1 MAPLSSPHPLFLTA
15 ALLSAHLGGA
25 DPLACKLNALQ
36 PMLPIFHIIGNVSAS
51 GPGNANITVEAINDA
66 SGFTYSANGI
76 THLWHQCW
84 HVPQTR
90 PNPPTNFSA
99 THPLTLSPNQPRRH
113 ARLRRAPLPSPRGTA
128 RTTGTT

>member
-25 DPLACKLNALQ
+25 DPLACQPNALQ

-51 GPGNANITVEAINDA
+51 GPGANITVEAINDA

-90 PNPPTNFSA
+90 PNPPTNFR
-99 THPLTLSPNQPRRH
+99 HPTDPDP
-113 ARLRRAPLPSPRGTA
+113 
-128 RTTGTT
+128 